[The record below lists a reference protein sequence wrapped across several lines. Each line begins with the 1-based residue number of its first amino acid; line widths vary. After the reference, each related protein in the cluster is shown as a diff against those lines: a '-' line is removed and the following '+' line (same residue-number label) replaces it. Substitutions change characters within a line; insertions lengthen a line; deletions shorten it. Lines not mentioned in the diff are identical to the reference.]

1 MTGDA
6 WLGLAAAVALVLS
19 AAVLA
24 MAETSLTHIG
34 RARARAME
42 EDGRPGASTLVAILE
57 SRERYLNPVLLL
69 VLVCHVTAATIVAV
83 LLDHR
88 FGLTGILVGLAVE
101 IVLIF
106 VIAEAAPKT
115 YALQDPGRAAIL
127 SAPLVRSLAGF
138 PPLRW
143 VTALLVMIARL
154 LVPGRTRVQG
164 PAVSEEEL
172 IALAGV
178 AAESQVIESEE
189 QELIESII
197 EFGDTVVR
205 EVMVPRPD
213 MITVS
218 ADFRVAD
225 VMEIVVLNG
234 YSRIP
239 AYGEGIDDVLGIAYA
254 KDLMRADL
262 DGGADRPVREVLRR
276 ARFVPESK
284 RVAELLREM
293 QAEQF
298 HIAIVVDEYGGTA
311 GLVTLED
318 LIEELVGEIVDEF
331 DVEDPMIE
339 PLAGGDVRVNAR
351 MPIDELNDLL
361 DAELPE
367 GDWDT
372 VGGLV
377 FDLLGHV
384 PVDGECI
391 EVSGFRMRAEKVQGR
406 RIGRVRIHRLES
418 VPADDSVRTE
428 P

>member
-1 MTGDA
+1 MTTNG
-6 WLGLAAAVALVLS
+6 WLGLGAAAVLVLS

-42 EDGRPGASTLVAILE
+42 EDERPGASTLVAILE
-57 SRERYLNPVLLL
+57 NRERYLNPVLLL
-69 VLVCHVTAATIVAV
+69 VLICHITAATIVAV
-83 LLDHR
+83 LLDHH
-88 FGLTGILVGLAVE
+88 FGTTGVVAGLAAE
-101 IVLIF
+101 IALIF
-106 VIAEAAPKT
+106 VVAEAAPKT

-143 VTALLVMIARL
+143 LTALLVVLARL
-154 LVPGRTRVQG
+154 LVPGRTRARG

-172 IALAGV
+172 LALAGV
-178 AAESQVIESEE
+178 AAENAVIDSEE

-213 MITVS
+213 MITVA

-225 VMEIVVLNG
+225 VMEIVVMNG

-239 AYGEGIDDVLGIAYA
+239 AYADGIDDIVGVAYA

-262 DGGADRPVREVLRR
+262 DGRADEPVRDVLRR
-276 ARFVPESK
+276 PRFVPESK

-298 HIAIVVDEYGGTA
+298 HIAVVVDEYGGTA

-361 DAELPE
+361 HAELPE

-377 FDLLGHV
+377 FDQLGHV

-391 EVSGFRMRAEKVQGR
+391 EVDGFRLRAEKVQGR
-406 RIGRVRIHRLES
+406 RIGRVRIHRLET
-418 VPADDSVRTE
+418 VPAEDAPE
-428 P
+428 